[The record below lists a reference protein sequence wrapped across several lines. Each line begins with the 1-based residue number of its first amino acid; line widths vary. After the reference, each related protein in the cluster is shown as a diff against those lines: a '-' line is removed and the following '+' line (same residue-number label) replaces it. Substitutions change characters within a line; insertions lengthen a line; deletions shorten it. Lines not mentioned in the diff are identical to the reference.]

1 MFKTFTHAPGTVLGR
16 RSDGRPIYAIA
27 GGSEAAPEAPAAP
40 AASEPV
46 ITIPVAPETPP
57 SPPEARFTA
66 EDLNKARKEEKDK
79 LYPRL
84 SSAEEGWKKAQEDIA
99 GLQAAEQAKIEA
111 AAAEARAQAEEDAKK
126 RWEEQD
132 AKTLIA
138 ETNAEWEK
146 KFAALQEEQAQKD
159 ALLAKER
166 EFLGLQNYAQRRVS
180 EESANI
186 APELLDYIGGNNEA
200 EIEQSITTAIAK
212 TNAIVESIQAA
223 RQDQRAGMRGVS
235 TAGYSTSGPMDT
247 EPGQKSFTIEDLQ
260 NMSAAEY
267 AKHRGSLLGATATQ
281 RDRGLF
287 G

>member
-1 MFKTFTHAPGTVLGR
+1 MSKTFTHAPGDVLGYR
-16 RSDGRPIYAIA
+16 NDGRPIHTIA
-27 GGSEAAPEAPAAP
+27 GGSEAAPEAPAAT
-40 AASEPV
+40 SEPV
-46 ITIPVAPETPP
+46 ITIPVAPEPPATPP
-57 SPPEARFTA
+57 VEQRFTA
-66 EDLNKARKEEKDK
+66 DDINKARKEEKDK
-79 LYPRL
+79 LYTRL
-84 SSAEEGWKKAQEDIA
+84 SSAEEGWKKAQEDI
-99 GLQAAEQAKIEA
+99 QALRQTEEAKVA
-111 AAAEARAQAEEDAKK
+111 AAAEEARKQAESDAQK

-138 ETNAEWEK
+138 ETNAQWEQ
-146 KFAALQEEQAQKD
+146 KFEALQSEQAQKD

-180 EESANI
+180 EEQSNI
-186 APELLDYIGGNNEA
+186 APELLDYIGGNNET

-223 RQDQRAGMRGVS
+223 QQSQRAGMRGVS

-247 EPGQKSFTIEDLQ
+247 EPGQKSFSIEDLQ

-267 AKHRGSLLGATATQ
+267 AKHRGSLLGAAASQ
-281 RDRGLF
+281 REKGLF